1 MSSARAG
8 QQPLGIDS
16 NEAAIIGWAH
26 SPLSKLDDPDVESLI
41 ERVAG
46 ADIEKAG
53 LDPDEIDGVFV
64 GVFNSGFSRKSFP
77 ASLSIN
83 IVPNPALQTGS
94 QRQKCMC
101 DRMSG
106 RLRRTR
112 FYLCW
117 TRQDSVGQRC

>member
-26 SPLSKLDDPDVESLI
+26 SPLSKLDDPDAESLI

-64 GVFNSGFSRKSFP
+64 GVFNSSFSRKSFP

-83 IVPNPALQTGS
+83 IVPILRLKPAVSVENACATG
-94 QRQKCMC
+94 
-101 DRMSG
+101 
-106 RLRRTR
+106 
-112 FYLCW
+112 
-117 TRQDSVGQRC
+117 